1 MRFVDAT
8 TGLEILERDECF
20 RLLAG
25 AQIGRVA
32 VVAGG
37 SPLLLPVAYALDGE
51 DVVFRT
57 GAGSKL
63 AAVRHGSAAAFEIDG
78 VDEAGRRGWSVI
90 VTGRTEEVTG
100 DRDLERLQALPLQP
114 WVPGP
119 VPHWIRIRPGSVSG
133 RRIGT

>member
-1 MRFVDAT
+1 MPFVDAS
-8 TGLEILERDECF
+8 TGLEVLERDECL

-25 AQIGRVA
+25 AQVGRVA

-37 SPLLLPVAYALDGE
+37 NPLLLPVSYALDGE

-63 AAVRHGSAAAFEIDG
+63 AAVRHGSQAAFEIDG
-78 VDEAGRRGWSVI
+78 VDEAGRKGWSVI
-90 VTGRTEEVTG
+90 VNGRTEEVTD
-100 DRDLERLQALPLQP
+100 DRELERLQALPLQP

-119 VPHWIRIRPGSVSG
+119 VPHWIRIRPQTVSG